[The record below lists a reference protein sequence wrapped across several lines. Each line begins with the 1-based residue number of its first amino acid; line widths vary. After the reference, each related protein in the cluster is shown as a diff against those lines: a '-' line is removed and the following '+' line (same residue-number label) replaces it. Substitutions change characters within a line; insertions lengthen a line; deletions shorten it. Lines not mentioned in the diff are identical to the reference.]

1 MEKEIR
7 LLLDSELRAG
17 GDSRKIEGR
26 SIVFNSLS
34 QDLGGWKE
42 QISPDS
48 INDEIINSSDIFFLL
63 NHSDSRGILGRKR
76 KGSGSLSTEI
86 REDGVHFSFDAPQ
99 TSLGDELLEYIR
111 RGDITQ
117 CSFAFT
123 VDDDDWKEQED
134 GTYIRTIK
142 KFHRIYDMSAV
153 YTPAYNDTDVKC
165 ARFAEIKAQE
175 AARFAEIKAQK
186 EEEAKRKMEEMERQ
200 KEQELNNYF
209 LSIRNDY
216 EKYLKHE

>member
-7 LLLDSELRAG
+7 LLGGSELRAG

-26 SIVFNSLS
+26 SIVFNALS
-34 QDLGGWKE
+34 QDFGGWKE
-42 QISPDS
+42 EISPDAIS
-48 INDEIINSSDIFFLL
+48 DEIINASDILFLL

-86 REDGVHFSFDAPQ
+86 REDGVYFSFDAPQ
-99 TSLGDELLEYIR
+99 TSLGDELLEYLR

-153 YTPAYNDTDVKC
+153 YTPAYTDTEVKC

-175 AARFAEIKAQK
+175 A
-186 EEEAKRKMEEMERQ
+186 EEAKRKMEEMERQ

-209 LSIRNDY
+209 LALRNDY
-216 EKYLKHE
+216 EKYLVK

>member
-7 LLLDSELRAG
+7 LLGGSELRAG

-34 QDLGGWKE
+34 QDFGGWKE
-42 QISPDS
+42 EISPDAIS
-48 INDEIINSSDIFFLL
+48 DEIINASDILFLL

-86 REDGVHFSFDAPQ
+86 REDGVYFSFDAPQ
-99 TSLGDELLEYIR
+99 TSLGDELLEYLR

-134 GTYIRTIK
+134 GSYIRTIK

-153 YTPAYNDTDVKC
+153 YTPAYTDTEVKC

-175 AARFAEIKAQK
+175 A
-186 EEEAKRKMEEMERQ
+186 EEAKRKMEEMERQ

-209 LSIRNDY
+209 LALRNDY
-216 EKYLKHE
+216 EKYLVK

>member
-7 LLLDSELRAG
+7 LLGGSELRAG

-34 QDLGGWKE
+34 QDFGGWKE
-42 QISPDS
+42 EISPDA
-48 INDEIINSSDIFFLL
+48 INDEIINASDILFLL

-86 REDGVHFSFDAPQ
+86 REDGVYFSFDAPQ
-99 TSLGDELLEYIR
+99 TSLGDELLEYLR

-134 GTYIRTIK
+134 GSYIRTIK

-153 YTPAYNDTDVKC
+153 YTPAYTDTEVKC

-175 AARFAEIKAQK
+175 A
-186 EEEAKRKMEEMERQ
+186 EEAKRKMEEMERQ

-209 LSIRNDY
+209 LALRNDY
-216 EKYLKHE
+216 EKYLKNE

>member
-7 LLLDSELRAG
+7 LLGGSELRVG

-34 QDLGGWKE
+34 QDFGGWKE
-42 QISPDS
+42 EISPDAIS
-48 INDEIINSSDIFFLL
+48 DEIINASDILFLL

-86 REDGVHFSFDAPQ
+86 REDGVYFSFDAPQ
-99 TSLGDELLEYIR
+99 TSLGDELLEYLR

-153 YTPAYNDTDVKC
+153 YTPAYTDTEVKC

-175 AARFAEIKAQK
+175 A
-186 EEEAKRKMEEMERQ
+186 EEAKKKMEEMERQ
-200 KEQELNNYF
+200 REAELNNYF

-216 EKYLKHE
+216 EKYLKNE

>member
-7 LLLDSELRAG
+7 LLGGSELRAG

-34 QDLGGWKE
+34 QDFGGWKE
-42 QISPDS
+42 EISPDAIS
-48 INDEIINSSDIFFLL
+48 DEIINASDILFLL

-86 REDGVHFSFDAPQ
+86 REDGVYFSFDAPQ
-99 TSLGDELLEYIR
+99 TSLGDELLEYLR

-142 KFHRIYDMSAV
+142 KFHNIYDMSAV
-153 YTPAYNDTDVKC
+153 YTPAYTDTEVKC

-175 AARFAEIKAQK
+175 A
-186 EEEAKRKMEEMERQ
+186 EEAKRKMEEMERQ

-216 EKYLKHE
+216 EKYLQK

>member
-7 LLLDSELRAG
+7 LLGGSELRAG

-34 QDLGGWKE
+34 QDFGGWKE
-42 QISPDS
+42 EISPDAIS
-48 INDEIINSSDIFFLL
+48 DEIINASDILFLL

-86 REDGVHFSFDAPQ
+86 REDGVYFSFDAPQ
-99 TSLGDELLEYIR
+99 TSLGDELLEYLR

-142 KFHRIYDMSAV
+142 KFHKIYDMSAV
-153 YTPAYNDTDVKC
+153 YTPAYTDTEVKC

-175 AARFAEIKAQK
+175 A
-186 EEEAKRKMEEMERQ
+186 EEAKRKMEEMERQ
-200 KEQELNNYF
+200 KEAELNNYF

-216 EKYLKHE
+216 EKYLQK

>member
-7 LLLDSELRAG
+7 LLGGSELRAG

-34 QDLGGWKE
+34 QDFGGWKE
-42 QISPDS
+42 EISPDAIS
-48 INDEIINSSDIFFLL
+48 DEIINASDILFLL

-86 REDGVHFSFDAPQ
+86 REDGVYFSFDAPK
-99 TSLGDELLEYIR
+99 TSLGDELLEYLR

-117 CSFAFT
+117 CSFSFT
-123 VDDDDWKEQED
+123 ADDDDWKEQED

-153 YTPAYNDTDVKC
+153 YTPAYNDTKVKC

-175 AARFAEIKAQK
+175 A
-186 EEEAKRKMEEMERQ
+186 EEAKRKMEEMERQ
-200 KEQELNNYF
+200 KEAELNNYF
-209 LSIRNDY
+209 LALRNDN
-216 EKYLKHE
+216 EKYLK

>member
-7 LLLDSELRAG
+7 LLGGSELRAG

-34 QDLGGWKE
+34 QDFGGWKE
-42 QISPDS
+42 EISPDAIS
-48 INDEIINSSDIFFLL
+48 DEIINASDILFLL

-86 REDGVHFSFDAPQ
+86 REDGVYFSFEAPQ
-99 TSLGDELLEYIR
+99 TSLGDELLEYLR

-142 KFHRIYDMSAV
+142 KFPRIYDMSAV
-153 YTPAYNDTDVKC
+153 YTPAYTDTEVKC

-175 AARFAEIKAQK
+175 A
-186 EEEAKRKMEEMERQ
+186 EEAKKKMEEMERQ

-209 LSIRNDY
+209 LALRNDY
-216 EKYLKHE
+216 EKYLQK

>member
-7 LLLDSELRAG
+7 LLGGSELRAG

-34 QDLGGWKE
+34 QDFGGWKE
-42 QISPDS
+42 EISPDAIS
-48 INDEIINSSDIFFLL
+48 DEIINAIDILFLL

-86 REDGVHFSFDAPQ
+86 REDGVYFSFEAPQ
-99 TSLGDELLEYIR
+99 TSLGDELLEYLR

-123 VDDDDWKEQED
+123 VDDDNWEEQED

-153 YTPAYNDTDVKC
+153 YTPAYTDTEVKC

-175 AARFAEIKAQK
+175 A
-186 EEEAKRKMEEMERQ
+186 EEAKRKMEEMERQ

-209 LSIRNDY
+209 LALRNDY
-216 EKYLKHE
+216 EKYLKNE

>member
-7 LLLDSELRAG
+7 LLGGSELRAG

-34 QDLGGWKE
+34 QDFGGWKE
-42 QISPDS
+42 EISPDAIS
-48 INDEIINSSDIFFLL
+48 DEIINASDILFLL

-86 REDGVHFSFDAPQ
+86 REDGVYFSFDAPQ
-99 TSLGDELLEYIR
+99 TSLGDELLEYLR

-153 YTPAYNDTDVKC
+153 YTPAYTDTEVKC

-175 AARFAEIKAQK
+175 A
-186 EEEAKRKMEEMERQ
+186 EEAKRKMEEMERQ

-209 LSIRNDY
+209 LALRNDY
-216 EKYLKHE
+216 EKYLEK

>member
-7 LLLDSELRAG
+7 LLGGSELRAG

-34 QDLGGWKE
+34 QDFGGWKE
-42 QISPDS
+42 KISPDAIS
-48 INDEIINSSDIFFLL
+48 DEIINASDILFLL

-86 REDGVHFSFDAPQ
+86 REDGVYFSFEAPQ
-99 TSLGDELLEYIR
+99 TSLGDELLEYLR

-142 KFHRIYDMSAV
+142 KFHKIYDMSAV
-153 YTPAYNDTDVKC
+153 YTPAYTDTEVKC

-175 AARFAEIKAQK
+175 A
-186 EEEAKRKMEEMERQ
+186 EEAKRKMEEMERQ

-209 LSIRNDY
+209 LALRNDY
-216 EKYLKHE
+216 EKYLQK

>member
-7 LLLDSELRAG
+7 LLGGSELRAG

-42 QISPDS
+42 EISPDAIS
-48 INDEIINSSDIFFLL
+48 DEIINASDILFLL

-86 REDGVHFSFDAPQ
+86 REDGVYFSFDAPQ
-99 TSLGDELLEYIR
+99 TSLGDELLEYLR

-123 VDDDDWKEQED
+123 VDDDVWKEQED
-134 GTYIRTIK
+134 GSYIRTIK

-153 YTPAYNDTDVKC
+153 YTPAYTDTEVKC

-175 AARFAEIKAQK
+175 A
-186 EEEAKRKMEEMERQ
+186 EEAKRKMEEMERQ

-209 LSIRNDY
+209 LALRNDY
-216 EKYLKHE
+216 EKYLKNE

>member
-7 LLLDSELRAG
+7 LLGGSELRAG

-34 QDLGGWKE
+34 QDFGGWKE
-42 QISPDS
+42 EISPDAIS
-48 INDEIINSSDIFFLL
+48 DEIINASDILFLL

-86 REDGVHFSFDAPQ
+86 REDGVYFSFDAPQ
-99 TSLGDELLEYIR
+99 TSLGDELLEYLR

-153 YTPAYNDTDVKC
+153 YTPAYTDTKVKC

-175 AARFAEIKAQK
+175 A
-186 EEEAKRKMEEMERQ
+186 EEAKRKMAEMERQ

-216 EKYLKHE
+216 EKYLKNE

>member
-7 LLLDSELRAG
+7 LLGGSELRAG

-34 QDLGGWKE
+34 QDFGGWKE
-42 QISPDS
+42 EISPDAIS
-48 INDEIINSSDIFFLL
+48 DEIINASDILFLL

-86 REDGVHFSFDAPQ
+86 REDGVYFSFDAPQ
-99 TSLGDELLEYIR
+99 TSLGDELLEYLR
-111 RGDITQ
+111 GGDITQ

-134 GTYIRTIK
+134 GSYIRTIK

-153 YTPAYNDTDVKC
+153 YTPAYTDTEVKC

-175 AARFAEIKAQK
+175 A
-186 EEEAKRKMEEMERQ
+186 EEAKRKMEEMERQ

-216 EKYLKHE
+216 EKYLQK

>member
-7 LLLDSELRAG
+7 LLGGSELRAG

-34 QDLGGWKE
+34 QDFGGWKE
-42 QISPDS
+42 EISPDAIS
-48 INDEIINSSDIFFLL
+48 DEIINASDILFLL

-86 REDGVHFSFDAPQ
+86 REDGVYFSFDAPQ
-99 TSLGDELLEYIR
+99 TSLGDELLEYLR

-123 VDDDDWKEQED
+123 VDDDNWEEQED

-153 YTPAYNDTDVKC
+153 YTPAYTDTEVKC

-175 AARFAEIKAQK
+175 A
-186 EEEAKRKMEEMERQ
+186 EEAKRKMEEMERQ

-209 LSIRNDY
+209 LALRNDY
-216 EKYLKHE
+216 EKYLQK

>member
-7 LLLDSELRAG
+7 LLGGSELRAG

-34 QDLGGWKE
+34 QDFGGWKE
-42 QISPDS
+42 KISPDAIS
-48 INDEIINSSDIFFLL
+48 DEIINASDILFLL

-86 REDGVHFSFDAPQ
+86 REDGVYFSFDAPQ
-99 TSLGDELLEYIR
+99 TSLGDELLEYLR

-142 KFHRIYDMSAV
+142 KFHKIYDMSAV
-153 YTPAYNDTDVKC
+153 YTPAYTDTEVKC

-175 AARFAEIKAQK
+175 A
-186 EEEAKRKMEEMERQ
+186 EEAKRKMEEMERQ

-209 LSIRNDY
+209 LALRNDY
-216 EKYLKHE
+216 EKYLQK

>member
-7 LLLDSELRAG
+7 LLGGSELRAG

-34 QDLGGWKE
+34 QDFGGWKE
-42 QISPDS
+42 KISPDAIS
-48 INDEIINSSDIFFLL
+48 DEIINASDILFLL

-76 KGSGSLSTEI
+76 KGSGSLLTEI
-86 REDGVHFSFDAPQ
+86 REDGVYFSFDAPQ
-99 TSLGDELLEYIR
+99 TSLGDELLEYLR

-142 KFHRIYDMSAV
+142 KFHKIYDMSAV
-153 YTPAYNDTDVKC
+153 YTPAYTDTEVKC

-175 AARFAEIKAQK
+175 A
-186 EEEAKRKMEEMERQ
+186 EEAKRKMEEMERQ

-209 LSIRNDY
+209 LALRNDY
-216 EKYLKHE
+216 EKYLQK

>member
-7 LLLDSELRAG
+7 LLGGSELRAG

-34 QDLGGWKE
+34 QDFGGWKE
-42 QISPDS
+42 EISPDA
-48 INDEIINSSDIFFLL
+48 INDDIINSSDILFLL

-86 REDGVHFSFDAPQ
+86 REDGVYFSFDAPQ
-99 TSLGDELLEYIR
+99 TSLGDELLEYLR

-142 KFHRIYDMSAV
+142 KFHKIYDMSAV
-153 YTPAYNDTDVKC
+153 YTPAYTDTEVKC

-175 AARFAEIKAQK
+175 A
-186 EEEAKRKMEEMERQ
+186 EEAKRKMEEMERK

-216 EKYLKHE
+216 EKYLQK

>member
-7 LLLDSELRAG
+7 LLGGSELRAG

-34 QDLGGWKE
+34 QDFGGWKE
-42 QISPDS
+42 EISPDAIS
-48 INDEIINSSDIFFLL
+48 DEIINASDILFLL

-86 REDGVHFSFDAPQ
+86 REDGVYFSFEAPQ
-99 TSLGDELLEYIR
+99 TSLGDELLEYLR

-153 YTPAYNDTDVKC
+153 YTPAYTDTEVKC

-175 AARFAEIKAQK
+175 A
-186 EEEAKRKMEEMERQ
+186 EEAKRKMEEMERQ

-209 LSIRNDY
+209 LALRNDY
-216 EKYLKHE
+216 EKYLEK

>member
-7 LLLDSELRAG
+7 LLGGSELRAG

-34 QDLGGWKE
+34 QDFGGWKE
-42 QISPDS
+42 KISPDAIS
-48 INDEIINSSDIFFLL
+48 DEIINASDILFLL

-86 REDGVHFSFDAPQ
+86 REDGVYFSFDAPQ
-99 TSLGDELLEYIR
+99 TSLGDELLEYLR

-142 KFHRIYDMSAV
+142 KFHKIYDMSAV
-153 YTPAYNDTDVKC
+153 YTPAYTDTEVKC

-175 AARFAEIKAQK
+175 A
-186 EEEAKRKMEEMERQ
+186 EEAKRKMEEMERQ

-209 LSIRNDY
+209 LALRNDY
-216 EKYLKHE
+216 EKYLVK

>member
-7 LLLDSELRAG
+7 LLGGSELRAG

-34 QDLGGWKE
+34 QDFGGWKE
-42 QISPDS
+42 EISPDAIS
-48 INDEIINSSDIFFLL
+48 DEIINASDILFLL

-86 REDGVHFSFDAPQ
+86 REDGVYFSFDAPQ
-99 TSLGDELLEYIR
+99 TSLGDELLEYLR

-153 YTPAYNDTDVKC
+153 YTPAYTNTEVKC

-175 AARFAEIKAQK
+175 A
-186 EEEAKRKMEEMERQ
+186 EEAKRKMEEMERQ

-209 LSIRNDY
+209 LALRNDY
-216 EKYLKHE
+216 EKYLEK

>member
-7 LLLDSELRAG
+7 LLGGSELRAG

-34 QDLGGWKE
+34 QDFGGWKE
-42 QISPDS
+42 EISPDA
-48 INDEIINSSDIFFLL
+48 IRDEIINDSDILFLL

-86 REDGVHFSFDAPQ
+86 REDGVYFSFDAPQ
-99 TSLGDELLEYIR
+99 TSLGDELLEYLR

-142 KFHRIYDMSAV
+142 KFHKIYDMSAV
-153 YTPAYNDTDVKC
+153 YTPAYTDTEVKC

-175 AARFAEIKAQK
+175 A
-186 EEEAKRKMEEMERQ
+186 EEAKRKMEEMERQ

-216 EKYLKHE
+216 EKYLQK

>member
-7 LLLDSELRAG
+7 LLGGSELRAG

-34 QDLGGWKE
+34 QDFGGWKE
-42 QISPDS
+42 EISPDAIS
-48 INDEIINSSDIFFLL
+48 DEIINASDILFLL

-86 REDGVHFSFDAPQ
+86 REDGVYFSFEAPQ
-99 TSLGDELLEYIR
+99 TSLGDELLEYLR

-153 YTPAYNDTDVKC
+153 YTPAYTDTEVKC

-175 AARFAEIKAQK
+175 A
-186 EEEAKRKMEEMERQ
+186 EEAKRKMEEMERQ

-216 EKYLKHE
+216 EKYLQK

>member
-7 LLLDSELRAG
+7 LLGGSELRAG
-17 GDSRKIEGR
+17 DVSRRIEGR

-34 QDLGGWKE
+34 QDFGGWKE
-42 QISPDS
+42 EISPDA
-48 INDEIINSSDIFFLL
+48 INDEIINASDILFLL

-86 REDGVHFSFDAPQ
+86 REDGVYFSFDAPQ
-99 TSLGDELLEYIR
+99 TSLGDELLEYLR

-153 YTPAYNDTDVKC
+153 YTPAYTDTEVKC

-175 AARFAEIKAQK
+175 A
-186 EEEAKRKMEEMERQ
+186 EEAKKKMEEMERQ

-216 EKYLKHE
+216 EKYLQK

>member
-7 LLLDSELRAG
+7 LLGGSELRAG

-34 QDLGGWKE
+34 QDFGGWKE
-42 QISPDS
+42 EISPDAIS
-48 INDEIINSSDIFFLL
+48 DEIINASDILFLL

-86 REDGVHFSFDAPQ
+86 REDGVYFSFDAPQ
-99 TSLGDELLEYIR
+99 TSLGDELLEYLR

-117 CSFAFT
+117 CSFSFT
-123 VDDDDWKEQED
+123 ADDDDWKEQED

-153 YTPAYNDTDVKC
+153 YTPAYNDTKVKC

-175 AARFAEIKAQK
+175 A
-186 EEEAKRKMEEMERQ
+186 EEAKRKMEEMERQ
-200 KEQELNNYF
+200 KEAELNNYF

-216 EKYLKHE
+216 EKYLQK

>member
-7 LLLDSELRAG
+7 LLGGSELRAG

-34 QDLGGWKE
+34 QDFGGWKE
-42 QISPDS
+42 EISPDAIS
-48 INDEIINSSDIFFLL
+48 DEIINASDILFLL

-86 REDGVHFSFDAPQ
+86 REDGVYFSFDAPQ
-99 TSLGDELLEYIR
+99 TSLGDELLEYLR

-123 VDDDDWKEQED
+123 VDDDNWEEQED

-153 YTPAYNDTDVKC
+153 YTPAYTDTEVKC

-175 AARFAEIKAQK
+175 A
-186 EEEAKRKMEEMERQ
+186 EEAKRKMEELERQ

-209 LSIRNDY
+209 LALRNDY
-216 EKYLKHE
+216 EKYLVK

>member
-7 LLLDSELRAG
+7 LLGGSELRAG

-34 QDLGGWKE
+34 QDFGGWKE
-42 QISPDS
+42 EISPDAIS
-48 INDEIINSSDIFFLL
+48 DEIINASDILFLL

-86 REDGVHFSFDAPQ
+86 REDGVYFSFDAPQ
-99 TSLGDELLEYIR
+99 TSLGDELLAYLR

-134 GTYIRTIK
+134 GSYIRTIK

-153 YTPAYNDTDVKC
+153 YTPAYTDTEVKC

-175 AARFAEIKAQK
+175 A
-186 EEEAKRKMEEMERQ
+186 EEAKRKMEEMERQ

-216 EKYLKHE
+216 EKYLKNE

>member
-7 LLLDSELRAG
+7 LLGGSELRAG

-34 QDLGGWKE
+34 QDFGGWKE
-42 QISPDS
+42 EISPDAIS
-48 INDEIINSSDIFFLL
+48 DEIINASDILFLL

-86 REDGVHFSFDAPQ
+86 REDGVYFSFDAPQ
-99 TSLGDELLEYIR
+99 TSLGDELLEYLR

-142 KFHRIYDMSAV
+142 KFHKIYDMSAV
-153 YTPAYNDTDVKC
+153 YTPAYTDTEVKC

-175 AARFAEIKAQK
+175 A
-186 EEEAKRKMEEMERQ
+186 EEAKRKMEEMERQ

-216 EKYLKHE
+216 EKYLQK

>member
-7 LLLDSELRAG
+7 LLGGSELRAG

-34 QDLGGWKE
+34 QDFGGWKE
-42 QISPDS
+42 EISPDAIS
-48 INDEIINSSDIFFLL
+48 DEIINASDILFLL

-86 REDGVHFSFDAPQ
+86 REDGVYFSFDAPQ
-99 TSLGDELLEYIR
+99 TSLGDELLEYLR

-142 KFHRIYDMSAV
+142 KFHKIYDMSAV
-153 YTPAYNDTDVKC
+153 YTPAYTDTEVKC

-175 AARFAEIKAQK
+175 A
-186 EEEAKRKMEEMERQ
+186 EEAKRKIEEMERQ

-216 EKYLKHE
+216 EKYLQK

>member
-7 LLLDSELRAG
+7 LLGGSELRAG

-34 QDLGGWKE
+34 QDFGGWKE
-42 QISPDS
+42 EISPDAIS
-48 INDEIINSSDIFFLL
+48 DEIINASDILFLL

-86 REDGVHFSFDAPQ
+86 REDGVYFSFEAPQ
-99 TSLGDELLEYIR
+99 TSLGDELLEYLR

-123 VDDDDWKEQED
+123 VDDDNWEEQED

-153 YTPAYNDTDVKC
+153 YTPAYTDTEVKC

-175 AARFAEIKAQK
+175 A
-186 EEEAKRKMEEMERQ
+186 EEAKRKMEEMERQ

-216 EKYLKHE
+216 EKYLQK

>member
-7 LLLDSELRAG
+7 LLGGSELRAG

-34 QDLGGWKE
+34 QDFGGWKE
-42 QISPDS
+42 EISPDAIS
-48 INDEIINSSDIFFLL
+48 DEIINASDILFLL

-86 REDGVHFSFDAPQ
+86 REDGVYFSFEAPQ
-99 TSLGDELLEYIR
+99 TSLGDELLEYLR

-142 KFHRIYDMSAV
+142 KFHKIYDMSAV
-153 YTPAYNDTDVKC
+153 YTPAYTDTEVKC

-175 AARFAEIKAQK
+175 A
-186 EEEAKRKMEEMERQ
+186 EEAKRKMEEMERQ
-200 KEQELNNYF
+200 KEKELNNYF

-216 EKYLKHE
+216 EKYLQK

>member
-7 LLLDSELRAG
+7 LLGGSELRAG

-34 QDLGGWKE
+34 QDFGGWKE
-42 QISPDS
+42 EISPDAIS
-48 INDEIINSSDIFFLL
+48 DEIINASDILFLL

-86 REDGVHFSFDAPQ
+86 REDGVYFSFDAPQ
-99 TSLGDELLEYIR
+99 TSLGDELLEYLR

-123 VDDDDWKEQED
+123 VDDDNWEEQED

-153 YTPAYNDTDVKC
+153 YTPAYTDTEVKC

-175 AARFAEIKAQK
+175 A
-186 EEEAKRKMEEMERQ
+186 EEAKRKMEEMERQ

-216 EKYLKHE
+216 EKYLQK

>member
-1 MEKEIR
+1 MKKEIR
-7 LLLDSELRAG
+7 LLGGSELRAG

-34 QDLGGWKE
+34 QDFGGWKE
-42 QISPDS
+42 EISPDA
-48 INDEIINSSDIFFLL
+48 INDEIINASDILFLL

-86 REDGVHFSFDAPQ
+86 REDGVYFSFDAPQ
-99 TSLGDELLEYIR
+99 TSLGDELLEYLR

-142 KFHRIYDMSAV
+142 KFHKIYDMSAV
-153 YTPAYNDTDVKC
+153 YTPAYTDTEVKC

-175 AARFAEIKAQK
+175 A
-186 EEEAKRKMEEMERQ
+186 EEAKRKMEEMERQ